1 MKKKEEILTWDDDKL
16 VENLLEIQQRKKCL
30 IVLDDIW
37 TTDAWDSIK
46 SAFTTETSVSK
57 LMLTSRNVEVAVHVN
72 AAGFIYQ
79 PECLNA
85 EQSWELL
92 KLKAVPRGYHRGRYF
107 TCINYVSFIRY
118 NFVNDSK
125 LAITN

>member
-37 TTDAWDSIK
+37 TTGAWDSMK

-92 KLKAVPRGYHRGRYF
+92 KLKAVPRGDYLGRYF
-107 TCINYVSFIRY
+107 TSIYYVSFTI
-118 NFVNDSK
+118 VHIVHIHSK
-125 LAITN
+125 E